1 MINTIKKLINSF
13 LSLFNLKL
21 TKLSDFVVLNRSIS
35 DLDPLI
41 EDDFK
46 KIYKKI
52 ETNFG
57 KADPVP
63 AFTVFKTLKYIIDN
77 KVEGDLVE
85 CGVYK
90 GRMIAAMIETLN
102 FYGIEDKK
110 IYLYD
115 TFEGMTPNTKTDK
128 HIFENENKDIK
139 LNEGDNFCD
148 INEVK
153 KNLKNFEYDEEKI
166 VFVKGDVMK
175 TLKGDNVPS
184 NISLLRLDT
193 DFYDSSLVELEQLYP
208 KVSLS
213 GFVIY
218 DDYGHW
224 IGQKKATDE
233 YFKKIGLKPFL
244 IRTSRKERLEIKK
257 LSVKEK
263 N

>member
-1 MINTIKKLINSF
+1 MINLVKKLINNF

-35 DLDPLI
+35 ELDPLI

-52 ETNFG
+52 EKNFG

-63 AFTVFKTLKYIIDN
+63 AFTVFKSLKYIIDN
-77 KVEGDLVE
+77 KIHGDLVE

-90 GRMIAAMIETLN
+90 GRMIATMIETLS
-102 FYGIEDKK
+102 FYGVKDKK

-115 TFEGMTPNTKTDK
+115 TFEGMTNNTEFDK

-139 LNEGDNFCD
+139 LKKGDNFCD
-148 INEVK
+148 IDEVK
-153 KNLKNFEYDEEKI
+153 DNLKNFEYDEDKI

-175 TLKGDNVPS
+175 TLKENNVPN

-193 DFYDSSLVELEQLYP
+193 DFYDSSLVELECLYP
-208 KVSLS
+208 KVNMS
-213 GFVIY
+213 GFIIY

-224 IGQKKATDE
+224 VGQKKATDE
-233 YFKKIGLKPFL
+233 YFEKRKLKPFFV
-244 IRTSRKERLEIKK
+244 RTSRKERLEIKK
-257 LSVKEK
+257 LLVQENS
-263 N
+263 